1 MENVKNNYLANI
13 YGVGLR
19 SVHFSYLEGDP
30 LLFTG
35 WFEIISENFF
45 RTQGRPRA
53 LLNKLRKDYPISC
66 HGVSLS
72 IASYEAFDLDYL
84 RDLKNFF
91 HEIEPVLISD
101 HLCFTGLRKNNL
113 HNLLPFAYNEENLKH
128 LSSRIHFVQDY
139 FGRRMGFENLSA
151 YFDYKNSTMTEWD
164 FISELLKRT
173 ECNLLLD
180 LNNVYVN
187 SHNHGLDPLVYL
199 EAIPMERVQQLHL
212 AGFSEREDFYFDTH
226 SRPLYPELIELYK
239 KILLKNKNVPVLY
252 EWDEDIPDF
261 HVLEQQ
267 IITLSEIRKAL

>member
-19 SVHFSYLEGDP
+19 SVHFSYLEGEP
-30 LLFTG
+30 HLFTG

-45 RTQGRPRA
+45 RTQGRPRTI
-53 LLNKLRKDYPISC
+53 LNKLRNNYPISC

-72 IASYEAFDLDYL
+72 IASYEDFDFDYL
-84 RDLKNFF
+84 SDLKKFF

-128 LSSRIHFVQDY
+128 LASRIHFIQDY

-187 SHNHGLDPLVYL
+187 SHNHGFDPLVYL

-212 AGFSEREDFYFDTH
+212 AGHSEREDFYFDTH
-226 SRPLYPELIELYK
+226 SKPLYPELIELYK
-239 KILLKNKNVPVLY
+239 NVLLKNKNVPVLY

-261 HVLEQQ
+261 HVLEHQ